1 MGREKTFR
9 RGNHLSQGTELEAPK
24 MCWGRVMALTEG
36 RRDEE
41 TRLKGRERPEWEE
54 QECNS
59 SSVAE
64 VMF

>member
-36 RRDEE
+36 RGDEE

-54 QECNS
+54 
-59 SSVAE
+59 
-64 VMF
+64 